1 MADIKTPSSQLWR
14 WFEGGLLENDFARRI
29 FRSGQK
35 MKPLQVR
42 QTLQGH
48 DHLTN
53 SNLVIRLSSGDTEMI
68 PQHSR
73 ACPLRGG
80 QHETR

>member
-1 MADIKTPSSQLWR
+1 MADLNSALSLVAVR
-14 WFEGGLLENDFARRI
+14 LRGDLLGNEFERRI

-68 PQHSR
+68 PQTFR
-73 ACPLRGG
+73 TCPLRGG
-80 QHETR
+80 LHETR

>member
-1 MADIKTPSSQLWR
+1 MADSKVAPSLVAVGVR
-14 WFEGGLLENDFARRI
+14 GDLRGNDFERRI
-29 FRSGQK
+29 FQSGQK

-53 SNLVIRLSSGDTEMI
+53 SVFGNRHSGDMDMI
-68 PQHSR
+68 PQPFR
-73 ACPLRGG
+73 TCPLWGG
-80 QHETR
+80 LHETQ